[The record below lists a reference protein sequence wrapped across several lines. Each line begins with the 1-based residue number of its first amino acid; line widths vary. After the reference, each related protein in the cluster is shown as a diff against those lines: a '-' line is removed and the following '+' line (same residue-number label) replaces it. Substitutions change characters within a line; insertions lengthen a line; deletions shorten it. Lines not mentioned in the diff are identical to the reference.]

1 MNLREFSKITGI
13 PISTISKALG
23 DYEDVN
29 INTKNNII
37 ALAKKY
43 KYVPNIYAKTLASG
57 FNFSVGLVLPLTFN
71 QLQKLTIIEFIQK
84 VYSKLN
90 AIGIPVVMIFA
101 KNRKEEIDAYNKLI
115 NFHKVRLIILND
127 IKQKDKRIDYLDK
140 KNINYVTWGR
150 CNKNFNKYT
159 WIDEDIE
166 YGSNLAVEY
175 ILSRGHTKIGYI
187 DSFIKTNYFIL
198 RKKYFIKS
206 LKNNNIKINRSFF
219 INGNINQKLQIK
231 TKDKI
236 KKMLIKNNEITIL
249 LVSSHVFA
257 INAIEACSELNKKIG
272 KDISLISFD
281 TNVLESLAPDITTIR
296 QPITKIS
303 NNLVK
308 LIQSKMKNIDKNF
321 HYLYKSKLVVK
332 KSVKKLN

>member
-57 FNFSVGLVLPLTFN
+57 FNFSVGLVMPGTLN
-71 QLQKLTIIEFIQK
+71 QLQKLTVIELIQK

-90 AIGIPVVMIFA
+90 AIDIPVVMTFA

-115 NFHKVRLIILND
+115 NFHKVRLIILYD

-140 KNINYVTWGR
+140 NNINYVTWGR

-166 YGSNLAVEY
+166 HSSNLAVEY

-187 DSFIKTNYFIL
+187 DSSIKTNNIIL

-219 INGNINQKLQIK
+219 IDGNINQKLQIK
-231 TKDKI
+231 T
-236 KKMLIKNNEITIL
+236 MLIKNKEITIL
-249 LVSSHVFA
+249 VVSSHVYA
-257 INAIEACSELNKKIG
+257 INAIEACSELNKIIG

-296 QPITKIS
+296 QPITKII